1 MKMFKVIVPATT
13 ANMGPGYDALGM
25 ALQLHN
31 VYQIEEDISGGVQ
44 IEDESGIPLEENL
57 VYNVMK
63 KVLDEYG
70 HQLDNIK
77 ISTKTQI
84 PISRGLGSSAA
95 CIVAG
100 MMIAN
105 YFLDNTLSVQDMI
118 QIGTEIE
125 GHPDNIV
132 PALVGGM
139 AVSVYEGGSV
149 ISSKVNIP
157 ENLRFAVMIP
167 DFSISTYEARKVIP
181 QKYTRDECVFNIA
194 RVAMLAAVMNNGEIE
209 KLRVAMKDKIHQP
222 YRGQLIPEMDNI
234 FYMAQNLG
242 SKAEVISGS
251 GSTLMA
257 IIDKQNIK
265 FEEAM
270 KKGLKNLKGDWKIK
284 VLEPDILGA
293 RYFL

>member
-1 MKMFKVIVPATT
+1 MFKVIVPATT

>member
-1 MKMFKVIVPATT
+1 MFKVIVPATT

-31 VYQIEEDISGGVQ
+31 VYQIEEDISDGVQ

-70 HQLDNIK
+70 HKLDNIK

-149 ISSKVNIP
+149 ISSKIKIP

-257 IIDKQNIK
+257 IIDKQNIE